1 MFTVAIV
8 LNFNG
13 HFPAA
18 VGAVFHT
25 NLLFVTDSHILSIAK
40 QNMRTNSR

>member
-18 VGAVFHT
+18 VGAVSHKS
-25 NLLFVTDSHILSIAK
+25 FVCYCSHILSIAK
-40 QNMRTNSR
+40 QNMRTNSG